1 MLIKKA
7 SPLNKHTVRISNC
20 ACIDVLY
27 LDKIQ
32 AYVQNNYY
40 CLIKPWK
47 TVWQVNVFYVLGFGN
62 FSLFTVSRNKQS
74 LEQYGTDA
82 VCYDKEK
89 TYSTGAIVM
98 M

>member
-1 MLIKKA
+1 M
-7 SPLNKHTVRISNC
+7 
-20 ACIDVLY
+20 
-27 LDKIQ
+27 
-32 AYVQNNYY
+32 
-40 CLIKPWK
+40 
-47 TVWQVNVFYVLGFGN
+47 NVFYVLGFGN